1 MRRAVTGRAFVLGDD
16 ITTDAI
22 IAGKHC
28 KMADPARLAP
38 HALEGVVV
46 DFAGKVKRAGAGK
59 GNEHP
64 GAILVAGRNFGC
76 GSSREQAP
84 LALQAAGVNAV
95 VADSIGRIFFRN
107 AVNLGLPVLK
117 CPGAA
122 AAVKAGDTMTV
133 DIARGYLRFGRDRRL
148 LKGEPMPHFM
158 TKILDDGGLV
168 PHIRRRFVD
177 GKA

>member
-1 MRRAVTGRAFVLGDD
+1 MRSTVVRGRALVLGDD

-28 KMADPARLAP
+28 KMADPERLAL
-38 HALEGVVV
+38 HALESVVPDRLPLKCRV
-46 DFAGKVKRAGAGK
+46 
-59 GNEHP
+59 
-64 GAILVAGRNFGC
+64 LVAGKNFGS

-84 LALQAAGVNAV
+84 LALRGAGVRAV
-95 VADSIGRIFFRN
+95 VAGSFGRIFFRN

-122 AAVKAGDTMTV
+122 SVVKDGETVTV
-133 DIARGYLRFGRDRRL
+133 DLAGGCLRSAGKGRVLQGERL
-148 LKGEPMPHFM
+148 PPFM
-158 TKILDDGGLV
+158 MEILDDCGLV
-168 PHIRRRFVD
+168 SHISRRLRD

>member
-1 MRRAVTGRAFVLGDD
+1 MRSTVVRGRALVLGDD

-28 KMADPARLAP
+28 KMADPERLAR
-38 HALEGVVV
+38 HALESVVP
-46 DFAGKVKRAGAGK
+46 DRLPLK
-59 GNEHP
+59 GRV
-64 GAILVAGRNFGC
+64 LVAGKNFGS

-84 LALQAAGVNAV
+84 LALRGAGVRAV
-95 VADSIGRIFFRN
+95 VADSFGRIFFRN

-122 AAVKAGDTMTV
+122 SVVMDGETVTV
-133 DIARGYLRFGRDRRL
+133 DVAGGRLRQRGRGCVLSGERL
-148 LKGEPMPHFM
+148 PPFM
-158 TKILDDGGLV
+158 MEILDDGGLV
-168 PHIRRRFVD
+168 AHIRRGLKY

>member
-1 MRRAVTGRAFVLGDD
+1 MKAQPISGRAIVLGDD

-28 KMADPARLAP
+28 RMADQARLAP
-38 HALEGVVV
+38 HALEGMVP
-46 DFAGKVKRAGAGK
+46 GRPSLK
-59 GNEHP
+59 GR
-64 GAILVAGRNFGC
+64 ILVAGRNFGC

-84 LALQAAGVNAV
+84 LALLGAGVRAV
-95 VADSIGRIFFRN
+95 VAGSFGRIFFRN

-122 AAVKAGDTMTV
+122 AAVTEGAMVSVDLAGGSVVCGGNGHHMPGERLPRFMM
-133 DIARGYLRFGRDRRL
+133 DILR
-148 LKGEPMPHFM
+148 
-158 TKILDDGGLV
+158 DGGLV
-168 PHIRRRFVD
+168 LHIRRRSKH